1 MVSRSPNARRLPE
14 GNNQFAVL
22 RRISCSTLTAR
33 CGRLLIL
40 RAGAMNSPRIS
51 SLARFVPANAR
62 VRPCAEWAG
71 DARGHLIPK
80 LEDVSLRALEAVGS
94 QLVPARLENWREN

>member
-1 MVSRSPNARRLPE
+1 MCGTAQNIVQHSYCSLWEALDPAR
-14 GNNQFAVL
+14 
-22 RRISCSTLTAR
+22 
-33 CGRLLIL
+33 GRDEQRPHLQLGKV
-40 RAGAMNSPRIS
+40 RA
-51 SLARFVPANAR
+51 ANAR
-62 VRPCAEWAG
+62 VGPCAEWAG